1 MPSYLHEPIDDLP
14 FATEAK
20 ARRYATERYAG
31 AVGRNWYT
39 SDPTLQRLLRRY
51 LGADGLAWAAPR
63 LEQLGALMGG
73 PIAERAEETDRHG
86 PRLEKYDR
94 WGRDISEVVMP
105 ATFEAS
111 RRDLI
116 EHNFSSPAFRDEAR
130 QAGVDPAPLSAA
142 WAYLL
147 DQAEIGMMCA
157 LGTGGDMVVRLAEEF
172 APADVRD
179 RVRELFAAGEYAG
192 EAAQMLTERTG
203 GSDLAALETTATPD
217 GDGWRLSGFKWFAS
231 NANGSAFVVLAKPVG
246 AADGIRGIAPFL
258 VLRERRDGS
267 RNGVRIRRLKDK
279 LGTKAVASAEVEFD
293 GAEAFLLAPA
303 GAGGAGGAG
312 GQGEAGDGRGMARMM
327 ELTNGARL
335 GIAMMGLGCARRAL
349 VESLCYA
356 QAREAFGSE
365 LVHHPLMQRKLAEL
379 IVEVEAAQVLVF
391 DGYLGPRL
399 RIGAP
404 LIKLRAARLGI
415 TAASDAI
422 EIHGGN
428 GYIEQWPVARL
439 LRDAQVNTVWEG
451 PDNIL
456 CLDVRRAMERAGA
469 EQPFLDRLRD
479 AVSRAPSG
487 DPATSDLVGQRIDD
501 LAATIEAWRGLDR
514 TTGEARLYALAQF
527 MVDVYAAALL
537 LEQAGWEQDE
547 LGSDRGSLVARLYV
561 REHLAERGPW
571 RGIDVPAEELPRF
584 KDLVDGAFVASAEA

>member
-1 MPSYLHEPIDDLP
+1 MASYLREPVDDLP
-14 FATEAK
+14 FSSEAK
-20 ARRYATERYAG
+20 ARRYATERYVG
-31 AVGRNWYT
+31 AVGRNWWT
-39 SDPTLQRLLRRY
+39 SDPSLQRLMRRY
-51 LGADGLAWAAPR
+51 LGAEGLAWAAPH
-63 LEQLGALMGG
+63 LEALGALMGG
-73 PIAERAEETDRHG
+73 AIASRAEETDRHP

-94 WGRDISEVVMP
+94 WGRDISSVVMP
-105 ATFEAS
+105 PTFEAS

-116 EHNFSSPAFRDEAR
+116 EHNFSSPAFRDQAR
-130 QAGVDPAPLSAA
+130 QAGVDPSPMGAA

-157 LGTGGDMVVRLAEEF
+157 LGTGGDMVVRLADEF
-172 APADVRD
+172 APPDVRD
-179 RVRELFAAGEYAG
+179 RVRQLFAAGEFAG

-217 GDGWRLSGFKWFAS
+217 GDHWRLSGFKWFAS
-231 NANGSAFVVLAKPVG
+231 NANGSAFVVLAKPEG
-246 AADGIRGIAPFL
+246 APDAIRGIAPFL
-258 VLRERRDGS
+258 VLRERRDGTG
-267 RNGVRIRRLKDK
+267 NGVRIRRLKDK

-293 GAEAFLLAPA
+293 RAEAFLLAPPSDA
-303 GAGGAGGAG
+303 AAERDSSEA
-312 GQGEAGDGRGMARMM
+312 AGDGRGMARMM

-365 LVHHPLMQRKLAEL
+365 LVHHPLMQRKLADL

-404 LIKLRAARLGI
+404 LIKLRVARLGI

-428 GYIEQWPVARL
+428 GYIEQWPVARI

-456 CLDVRRAMERAGA
+456 CLDVRRAMERDGA
-469 EQPFLDRLRD
+469 EQPFLARLRE
-479 AVSRAPSG
+479 AIERAPQS
-487 DPATSDLVGQRIDD
+487 DTATRDLVAARLVD
-501 LAATIEAWRGLDR
+501 LADAIEAWKALDR
-514 TTGEARLYALAQF
+514 PTGEARLYPLAQY

-537 LEQAGWEQDE
+537 LEQAGWEE
-547 LGSDRGSLVARLYV
+547 TEFGTDRGQLVARLFV
-561 REHLAERGPW
+561 RDHLADPGPR
-571 RGIDVPAEELPRF
+571 RGIDAPAEELQRF
-584 KDLVDGAFVASAEA
+584 KDLVDGVFVDEFLT

>member
-1 MPSYLHEPIDDLP
+1 MASYLREPVDDLP
-14 FATEAK
+14 FSSEAK
-20 ARRYATERYAG
+20 SRRYATERYVG
-31 AVGRNWYT
+31 AVGRNWWT
-39 SDPTLQRLLRRY
+39 SDPSLQRVMRRY
-51 LGADGLAWAAPR
+51 LGADGLAWAAPH
-63 LEQLGALMGG
+63 LEALGALMGG
-73 PIAERAEETDRHG
+73 AIASRAEETDRHP

-94 WGRDISEVVMP
+94 WGRDISTVVMP
-105 ATFEAS
+105 PTFEAS

-116 EHNFSSPAFRDEAR
+116 EHNFSSPAFREQAR
-130 QAGVDPAPLSAA
+130 QAGVDPSPMGAA

-157 LGTGGDMVVRLAEEF
+157 LGTGGDMVVRLADEF
-172 APADVRD
+172 APPDVRD
-179 RVRELFAAGEYAG
+179 RVRQLFAAGEFAG

-217 GDGWRLSGFKWFAS
+217 GEHWRLSGFKWFAS
-231 NANGSAFVVLAKPVG
+231 NANGSAFVVLAKPEG
-246 AADGIRGIAPFL
+246 APDGIRGIAPFL
-258 VLRERRDGS
+258 VLRERRDGTP
-267 RNGVRIRRLKDK
+267 NGVRIRRLKDK

-293 GAEAFLLAPA
+293 RAEAFILAPPPEA
-303 GAGGAGGAG
+303 GAERDSSEA
-312 GQGEAGDGRGMARMM
+312 AGDGRGMARMM

-356 QAREAFGSE
+356 QSREAFGSE

-379 IVEVEAAQVLVF
+379 IVEVEAAQALVF

-428 GYIEQWPVARL
+428 GYIEQWPVARI

-456 CLDVRRAMERAGA
+456 CLDVRRGMEREHA
-469 EQPFLDRLRD
+469 EQPFLARLRD
-479 AVSRAPSG
+479 AVERAPQA
-487 DPATSDLVGQRIDD
+487 DKATRDLVAARLVD
-501 LAATIEAWRGLDR
+501 LTDAIEAWKALDR
-514 TTGEARLYALAQF
+514 PTAEARLYPLAQY

-537 LEQAGWEQDE
+537 LEQAGWEE
-547 LGSDRGSLVARLYV
+547 TEFGTDRGQLVARLFA
-561 REHLAERGPW
+561 RDHLADRGAR
-571 RGIDVPAEELPRF
+571 RGIDAPAEELQRF
-584 KDLVDGAFVASAEA
+584 KDLVDGVFVDELMT